1 MSDNPVKGI
10 EELEDN
16 DPMTAVYIDM
26 LTKVNDLVQ
35 EYDVLEVAAIMM
47 TQALSLYKTAL
58 SPEDYDR
65 IVENIVKFKD
75 HVIEV
80 ESISTG
86 RLH

>member
-1 MSDNPVKGI
+1 MD
-10 EELEDN
+10 ELEDD

-35 EYDVLEVAAIMM
+35 EYDVLEVASIMM

-58 SPEDYDR
+58 SSEDYDR

-75 HVIEV
+75 HVIEF